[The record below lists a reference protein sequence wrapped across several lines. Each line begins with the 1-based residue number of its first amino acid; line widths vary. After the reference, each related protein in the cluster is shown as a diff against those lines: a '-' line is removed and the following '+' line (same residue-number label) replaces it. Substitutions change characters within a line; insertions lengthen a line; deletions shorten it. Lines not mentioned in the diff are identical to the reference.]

1 MKNNIFRIFA
11 LMLCTLTSQ
20 AENTSAKNK
29 IISNKE
35 VIGTG
40 GFKTLNVNNIRNF
53 SITNST
59 AITIDGVIQDYATFE
74 VIGTGGY
81 KIRFKVAN
89 DVNPTISQGTLEEL
103 QLISDIKGPI
113 TGLNP
118 LSVLDQELFS
128 IDDTRLIGLS
138 DISNLSLGNELSV
151 SGAIES
157 NNNSLQLS
165 RIEKHS
171 NALTEWKLRGTVS
184 NITTNTFMIGNLTIN
199 RNMVTPLNCN
209 NGFVNNVFVSIKA
222 TPDASYQSGNPL
234 ITLTNIECET
244 PDVDQTPN
252 DSIPSVIEGFVSEII
267 NFESFRMND
276 LTVYIDV
283 STQFDNGGL
292 EHIDIGSKIELQGL
306 LNTNTREVTAST
318 VRFIHHRIKIIAP
331 ASPAEI
337 GNNSLQL
344 FNKTILTT
352 PQTQD
357 DDLVLVNGISTD
369 RQIEVHGFIDSNGQM
384 YALRIRNRDTADSQ
398 DVRLRGSITA
408 INKPMMEINNI
419 QIDATSSEF
428 EQLTGLVDTDIDT
441 FFNSIQVGMQA
452 SIEYAS
458 YDSNTQVLSLGQLE
472 IEEEELEDNPDDLP
486 NKSSATNNTKEVI
499 GTGGVGLAT
508 ITIPEK
514 IFNSGF
520 E

>member
-1 MKNNIFRIFA
+1 
-11 LMLCTLTSQ
+11 MLCTLTSQ
-20 AENTSAKNK
+20 AQNTSEKNK
-29 IISNKE
+29 TVSNKE

-40 GFKTLNVNNIRNF
+40 GFKMLNVNKIRNF
-53 SITNST
+53 SITSST

-89 DVNPTISQGTLEEL
+89 DVNPSISQGTLEEL
-103 QLISDIKGPI
+103 QLISDIKGPV

-138 DISNLSLGNELSV
+138 DLNNLVLGDELSV

-157 NNNSLQLS
+157 NNNSLQIS
-165 RIEKHS
+165 RIEKFPT
-171 NALTEWKLRGTVS
+171 ALTEWKLRGTVT
-184 NITTNTFMIGNLTIN
+184 NLTANTFMIGSLLIN
-199 RNMVTPLNCN
+199 NNMLVATNCN
-209 NGFVNNVFVSIKA
+209 GALSTNDFVTIKA
-222 TPDASYQSGNPL
+222 TPDASYQAGNPL
-234 ITLTNIECET
+234 TTLTSIECET
-244 PDVDQTPN
+244 PDVNSDVEYTG
-252 DSIPSVIEGFVSEII
+252 IPAVIEGFVSEVI
-267 NFESFRMND
+267 NFESFKVND
-276 LTVYIDV
+276 LVVFID
-283 STQFDNGGL
+283 TNTTEFDNGES
-292 EHIDIGSKIELQGL
+292 EHIDVGTKIEIQGL
-306 LNTNTREVTAST
+306 LNTLISNGNIITQRIFAST
-318 VRFIHHRIKIIAP
+318 IRFTHHRIKIIAP
-331 ASPAEI
+331 ASPADI
-337 GNNSLQL
+337 GSNSLQL

-357 DDLVLVNGISTD
+357 DDLVLINGISSD
-369 RQIEVHGFIDSNGQM
+369 RQIEVHGFIDSDGQM
-384 YALRIRNRDTADSQ
+384 YALRIKNKDSADSQ

-458 YDSNTQVLSLGQLE
+458 YDSNTQTLSLGELE
-472 IEEEELEDNPDDLP
+472 IEEEELEDNPDDMP
-486 NKSSATNNTKEVI
+486 NKTIANNNTKEVI

-508 ITIPEK
+508 ITVPEK
-514 IFNSGF
+514 VFNSGF